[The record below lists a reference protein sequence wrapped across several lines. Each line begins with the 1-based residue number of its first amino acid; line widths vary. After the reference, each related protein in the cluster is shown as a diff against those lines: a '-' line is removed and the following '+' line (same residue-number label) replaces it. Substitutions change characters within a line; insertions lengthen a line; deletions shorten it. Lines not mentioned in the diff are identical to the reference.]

1 MTLGEILLWNKIKQ
15 NQMMN
20 YDFDRQRPIDEFIV
34 DFYCKDLMLAIEI
47 DGYSHFNEDAYYKD
61 LIRQKRLE
69 QLGVTVL
76 RFFDADVKKDM
87 NNVLRAIQITIEEM
101 EEIATKNEYPTKPQR
116 PTPSPS
122 KEGN

>member
-1 MTLGEILLWNKIKQ
+1 MDTAILMKMLTTKILLDKKI
-15 NQMMN
+15 
-20 YDFDRQRPIDEFIV
+20 
-34 DFYCKDLMLAIEI
+34 
-47 DGYSHFNEDAYYKD
+47 
-61 LIRQKRLE
+61 LE

-101 EEIATKNEYPTKPQR
+101 EAIATKNEYPTKPQR